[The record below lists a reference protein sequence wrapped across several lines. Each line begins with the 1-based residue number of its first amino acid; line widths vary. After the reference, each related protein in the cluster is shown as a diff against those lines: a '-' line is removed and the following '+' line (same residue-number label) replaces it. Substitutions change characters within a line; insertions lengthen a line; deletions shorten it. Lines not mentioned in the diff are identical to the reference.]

1 MANYLPEAI
10 VLNILQRL
18 SLKTLLR
25 CTSVCKS
32 WYSLITSPEFT
43 YLHLNFTADSR
54 NTTPNFLSLRR
65 CIRNSQLY
73 DVYSESESFARET
86 TLEFSFRSINSF
98 FTVVGSCNGL
108 LCLSD
113 DRVYYV
119 HTIILW
125 NPCVK
130 RSIVLPKPNLIY
142 NSYGTFVQ
150 SLGFGFDPVSR
161 DYKVF
166 RITYVDCAR
175 QHPQVELYKL
185 STGVWQDLSHLALD
199 YVIYNKSR
207 QAYVNRA
214 IHWIACCKN
223 CYDLI
228 VLFDMYYEVFRSMKL
243 PVGLLNNDN
252 PTNKDLVVYKES
264 LALISWNVSGAEPS
278 FCLWMMKEYGVEE
291 TWSKHFSFDSH
302 VFCGGFMSPLWVGR
316 RGEVIVVRQDG
327 RLVSYDH
334 DGVVVKDL
342 GVHDSS
348 YEDCRRSIHV
358 DSYKESLVLLEGA
371 HCFSDAV
378 TCYDLPNLHTNNSD
392 FVDIYGCDYELCFE
406 NDCK

>member
-10 VLNILQRL
+10 ILNILQRL
-18 SLKTLLR
+18 SAKTLLR

-32 WYSLITSPEFT
+32 W
-43 YLHLNFTADSR
+43 
-54 NTTPNFLSLRR
+54 R
-65 CIRNSQLY
+65 CIRNSELY
-73 DVYSESESFARET
+73 DMYSESESFARET

-113 DRVYYV
+113 DRVYYA

-125 NPCVK
+125 NRCVN

-161 DYKVF
+161 DYKVV
-166 RITYVDCAR
+166 RITYVDYAR
-175 QHPQVELYKL
+175 EHPQVELYKL

-199 YVIYNKSR
+199 YVIYNKSC

-243 PVGLLNNDN
+243 PVGLLKNDN

-264 LALISWNVSGAEPS
+264 LALISWNVSAAEPS
-278 FCLWMMKEYGVEE
+278 FCLWVMKEFCIEE

-302 VFCGGFMSPLWVGR
+302 VFGGGLMSPLWAGR
-316 RGEVIVVRQDG
+316 RGEVIVVRQDA
-327 RLVSYDH
+327 YDH
-334 DGVVVKDL
+334 DGVEVKDL
-342 GVHDSS
+342 GVHGSS
-348 YEDCRRSIHV
+348 CEDYRCSIHV
-358 DSYKESLVLLEGA
+358 DSYKESLALLEGA

-378 TCYDLPNLHTNNSD
+378 T
-392 FVDIYGCDYELCFE
+392 ELTKFTPE
-406 NDCK
+406 